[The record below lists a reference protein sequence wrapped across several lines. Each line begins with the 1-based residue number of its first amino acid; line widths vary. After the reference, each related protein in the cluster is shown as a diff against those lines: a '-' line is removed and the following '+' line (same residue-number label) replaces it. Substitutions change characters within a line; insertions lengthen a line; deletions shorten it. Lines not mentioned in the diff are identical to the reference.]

1 MTERKDLASSFGLHR
16 VRDQVPCLP
25 QAATRLD
32 NSLPIYNNEIVI
44 EVERLNIDAASF
56 VQMEEEAGGDVDRIA
71 AIVLSNTT
79 SNGKQQNRVTGS
91 GGMLVGKISEI
102 GSKYKGPLKA
112 KKGDKVATL
121 VSLTLT
127 PLHLDH
133 IIRVNKAN
141 HQIEV
146 KGHAILFET
155 SIAAIMPED
164 IAEPVAMAGYD
175 VCGAPAWTYALA
187 KSGMTVVIL
196 GAGGK
201 AGLLSCAAARDKMK
215 RSGKIIAIE
224 PMERALSDI
233 EKLGVCNEVLQI
245 DATNPVAVLEGIK
258 KATKGKMADL
268 VISVASVPNTENS
281 ALLSVNKKG
290 KVVFFSM
297 ATSFAKVAL
306 GAEGIATSSQ
316 LLFGNGYYPNHA
328 VYTLDLLRK
337 NKKLRAIFDARYG
350 S

>member
-1 MTERKDLASSFGLHR
+1 MKERKGPASSFGLHR
-16 VRDQVPCLP
+16 VLDEVPCLP
-25 QAATRLD
+25 QAAKRLD
-32 NSLPIYNNEIVI
+32 NSLPIYHNEISI
-44 EVERLNIDAASF
+44 EVEHLNIDAASF

-71 AIVLSNTT
+71 SIVLSNTQAH
-79 SNGKQQNRVTGS
+79 GKQQNRVTGS
-91 GGMLVGKISEI
+91 GGMLVGSILEI
-102 GSKYKGPLKA
+102 GSQYRGPLKA
-112 KKGDKVATL
+112 KKGDRIATL

-133 IIRVNKAN
+133 IIRVNKVN

-146 KGHAILFET
+146 KGHAILFES
-155 SIAAIMPED
+155 SIAATMPPD
-164 IAEPVAMAGYD
+164 IRETVAMAAYD
-175 VCGAPAWTYALA
+175 VCGAPAWAHALA
-187 KSGMTVVIL
+187 KPGMNVVIL

-215 RSGKIIAIE
+215 RAGKIIAIE
-224 PMERALSDI
+224 PMERALGDLK
-233 EKLGVCNEVLQI
+233 KLGACNDILQI
-245 DATNPVAVLEGIK
+245 DATNPVAVLEAVK
-258 KATKGKMADL
+258 KATRGKMADL

-328 VYTLDLLRK
+328 TYTLDLLRK
-337 NKKLRAIFDARYG
+337 NKKLRAIFESRYA
-350 S
+350 